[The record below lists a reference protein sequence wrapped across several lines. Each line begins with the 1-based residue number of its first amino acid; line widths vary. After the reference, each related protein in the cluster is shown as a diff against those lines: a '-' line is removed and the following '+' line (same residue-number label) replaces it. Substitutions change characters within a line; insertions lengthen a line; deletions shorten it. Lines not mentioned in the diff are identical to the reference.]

1 MKKLFTLALVLLI
14 AVGGY
19 SQVKKA
25 SQKDALKQVAQEQI
39 SLGLEAFENVGSFP
53 NMTRSDADLDP
64 TTYDWQTNTAARNW
78 TMTFPD
84 GCVGFI
90 YTVASDAG
98 LSDRGTNIAIY
109 NPNTDEWTTS
119 GGKIE
124 EEKTGFG
131 CAARYGENGIVVVSR
146 NAVTLKLGVF
156 IIEDKDNLP
165 ASGSVKPIFELDDTY
180 NAHFPCVM
188 CTGPDHKHIHILAT
202 ALDQT
207 IDGVVNPY
215 HYFRSMDGGVTWEQN
230 MIIDYLHTGYGINYG
245 SGQDAYF
252 MENNGEDRL
261 SIVVN
266 TRRGDGVVLNSYD
279 EGDTWERQEY
289 FHHPGIDVVFPDDAL
304 ACMYPR
310 WTSAL
315 YDNEGHLYL
324 AYEFG
329 GQTGDATSTSY
340 YPGVGG
346 VAFWS
351 DQMPYNGNGVAFGF
365 DPNNPMPPVNGQ
377 PFIMDSAYLYQDIY
391 ASWWLFSDA
400 THEMWNEYIGY
411 LAPQDP
417 TTGQPLVDPYEATT
431 EEWLIEDRTLH
442 GHYNGGVCEMPILM
456 MTPDEQLMV
465 AVWMAMDN
473 HNTDGTDNFF
483 FKLFARASYDKGNTW
498 TDMIQL
504 TTDFMYQWSEC
515 VYPQAAITGNTLVV
529 ACQMDAEVD
538 SYTIGSGGD
547 TDQFDAYYQGLTF
560 DLTELFPGWDAV
572 EEQVSNN
579 TEMAIYPNPATE
591 MVTVR
596 LNQDEDIVI
605 CNLMGQV
612 VSTVKGN
619 AGVNNID
626 INSLTSGVYFI
637 SAGSAT
643 QKFIVK

>member
-25 SQKDALKQVAQEQI
+25 SQKDDLKQVAQENV
-39 SLGLEAFENVGSFP
+39 SLGLEVFENVGSMP
-53 NMTRSDADLDP
+53 SMTRTDMDLDP

-78 TMTFPD
+78 TMHFPD

-90 YTVASDAG
+90 YTIASDAG
-98 LSDRGTNIAIY
+98 TTDRGTNIAIY
-109 NPNTDEWTTS
+109 NPEKDEWTTV

-124 EEKTGFG
+124 TEKTGFG

-146 NAVTLKLGVF
+146 NATTLKLGVY

-165 ASGSVKPIFELDDTY
+165 APGSVAPIFELDDTY

-188 CTGPDHKHIHILAT
+188 CNGDDHKNIHILAT
-202 ALDQT
+202 ALNQT

-215 HYFRSMDGGVTWEQN
+215 HYFRSFDGGQTWEQN
-230 MIIDYLHTGYGINYG
+230 KTIDYLHTGYGINYG

-252 MENNGEDRL
+252 MENNGGDRL
-261 SIVVN
+261 RIVVN
-266 TRRGDGVVLNSYD
+266 TRRGDGVVLTSDDN
-279 EGDTWERQEY
+279 GDTWTRQEY
-289 FHHPGIDVVFPDDAL
+289 FHHPGIDIDLGEGIAL
-304 ACMYPR
+304 YPR
-310 WTSAL
+310 WTSAV
-315 YDNEGHLYL
+315 YDSEDHLYL

-329 GQTGDATSTSY
+329 GQTGDPTSTSY
-340 YPGVGG
+340 YPGLGG

-351 DQMPYNGNGVAFGF
+351 DQMPYNGTGVSFGF
-365 DPNNPMPPVNGQ
+365 DPNNPMPPVQGQ

-400 THEMWNEYIGY
+400 THEMWPEYIGY

-417 TTGQPLVDPYEATT
+417 NTGQPLVDPYEATT
-431 EEWLIEDRTLH
+431 DEWKIEDRSLH
-442 GHYNGGVCEMPILM
+442 GHYNGGVCEMPVLM
-456 MTPDEQLMV
+456 MTPDEELMV

-473 HNTDGTDNFF
+473 HNLDGTDNFF
-483 FKLFARASYDKGNTW
+483 FKLFARASYDKGTTW

-515 VYPQAAITGNTLVV
+515 VYPQAAITGKTLVV

-538 SYTIGSGGD
+538 SFTIGSGGD
-547 TDQFDAYYQGLTF
+547 SDQFDNYYQGLTF
-560 DLTELFPGWDAV
+560 DLEELFGYEAV
-572 EEQVSNN
+572 EEVSNV
-579 TEMAIYPNPATE
+579 TEMALYPNPATE
-591 MVTVR
+591 MVTVS
-596 LNQDEDIVI
+596 LNQDEEIVI

-612 VSTVKGN
+612 VSTVKGH
-619 AGVNNID
+619 AGANQID